1 MLESLEFGIKVHD
14 PAVSHGAADGNAEF
28 LAREHGGRADCSA
41 DVGGSRA
48 VNGSVHV
55 VGAAGAKVG
64 DEASL
69 GSAYDAVG
77 LGGDERLVIGLGQ
90 NGRLHELRVN
100 GRSGYGEDG
109 FVGVDDGPLGES
121 VHIAPEME
129 IPEPFQK
136 FLVKAAEGA
145 EVVYVLVLEVEV
157 DEIIDDLLEAREN
170 GVAAVVGILA
180 VEEVEDDP
188 VAGVLAAEIAVA
200 HGHFVEV
207 HHHAQVASV

>member
-1 MLESLEFGIKVHD
+1 M
-14 PAVSHGAADGNAEF
+14 
-28 LAREHGGRADCSA
+28 
-41 DVGGSRA
+41 
-48 VNGSVHV
+48 
-55 VGAAGAKVG
+55 GAAGSKVG

-69 GSAYDAVG
+69 GSAHDAVG

-188 VAGVLAAEIAVA
+188 VAGFLAAEIAVA